1 MIRLKDILNEIGENT
16 SKPYPFSP
24 VELYVDLSTYAFET
38 DSGITYRVYIEK
50 ERKYKSVIHK
60 TLSLGSDIEY
70 EVAFAAINFGEKD
83 KALTKRGVVRPD
95 YDVEVNDPKNLF
107 RVMATVIDVLKKE
120 IAKDETGKR
129 DDETG
134 ETIRKASKVRRIS
147 MKPSK
152 RKIKEP
158 GSGITMDDPADDRR
172 KNLYAAFI
180 KKNAPE
186 GSTVKELGKELVIEL
201 PEERPL
207 KWTKANNIS
216 ELLDP
221 TTGDQYDLQGPK
233 TSSFTFNDGST
244 EHAYVWTYKN
254 RKGNKMDITITF
266 ETEYGGKNPK
276 MIIAFGVANKNTLS
290 KYGAMT
296 GAGDLKVILKTI
308 IGAAQQVIDKELPA
322 EGKDGV
328 MAVGFE
334 PADERRERIYDYFIS
349 NNFSQFKPEPS
360 KKTLRGM
367 GLNPHFNWYVNQSY
381 KA

>member
-1 MIRLKDILNEIGENT
+1 MIILKNILN
-16 SKPYPFSP
+16 
-24 VELYVDLSTYAFET
+24 
-38 DSGITYRVYIEK
+38 
-50 ERKYKSVIHK
+50 
-60 TLSLGSDIEY
+60 
-70 EVAFAAINFGEKD
+70 
-83 KALTKRGVVRPD
+83 
-95 YDVEVNDPKNLF
+95 
-107 RVMATVIDVLKKE
+107 
-120 IAKDETGKR
+120 
-129 DDETG
+129 
-134 ETIRKASKVRRIS
+134 
-147 MKPSK
+147 
-152 RKIKEP
+152 
-158 GSGITMDDPADDRR
+158 
-172 KNLYAAFI
+172 
-180 KKNAPE
+180 
-186 GSTVKELGKELVIEL
+186 
-201 PEERPL
+201 
-207 KWTKANNIS
+207 

-254 RKGNKMDITITF
+254 RKGNKMDMTITF

-360 KKTLRGM
+360 KQTLRGM
-367 GLNPHFNWYVNQSY
+367 GLNPHFNWYVNQNY
-381 KA
+381 KHDQAIRNTVEPA